1 MNCKLFKYIISLISE
16 LISHF
21 WSCNFE
27 IKILGLRNPKP
38 NRSFEEDFVFVS
50 FLKGLLIRPKG
61 RAPSMDQPRPNK
73 NKRVPIL

>member
-21 WSCNFE
+21 WSCN
-27 IKILGLRNPKP
+27 LRNPKP
-38 NRSFEEDFVFVS
+38 NRSCEEDFVFVS

-73 NKRVPIL
+73 K